1 LKEIVSSDLSCPNL
15 ATKDSYGGG
24 GGEEIHGRREYD
36 GKEVEAV
43 KLFLSGDDEF
53 QRRR

>member
-1 LKEIVSSDLSCPNL
+1 MEIVSSDLPCPNL
-15 ATKDSYGGG
+15 ATKDVYDGGG
-24 GGEEIHGRREYD
+24 GKEIHGRREYD